1 MPVNPEISLNDEFS
15 LRVVKFTK
23 EALNFSQPATCG
35 WSDSSRCVSQSFQV
49 ADVIGEKYMR
59 FHWHGMTNNH

>member
-49 ADVIGEKYMR
+49 ADVIRRKVYALPLA
-59 FHWHGMTNNH
+59 WHDK